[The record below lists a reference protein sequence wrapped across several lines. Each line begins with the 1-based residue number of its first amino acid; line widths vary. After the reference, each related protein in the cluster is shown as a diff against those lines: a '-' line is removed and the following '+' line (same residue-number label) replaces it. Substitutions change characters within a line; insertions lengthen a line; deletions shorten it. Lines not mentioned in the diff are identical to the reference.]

1 MLLREVVISAQV
13 HSFIFRY
20 IDSVE
25 QLEVLLLLSS
35 DSTQVWSAEALSKHL
50 RSSRT
55 SVDQRL
61 ELLCNEGLVVC
72 VNGSFQFAPTESSLV
87 EIVEQVA
94 NVYKTHRH
102 RLFELIFSPSKKA
115 RDFSEAFR
123 MTSDKKKGDG
133 DA

>member
-1 MLLREVVISAQV
+1 MLLRDVVISAQV

-35 DSTQVWSAEALSKHL
+35 DSSKVWSAEALSKHL

-61 ELLCNEGLVVC
+61 KLLCNESLVVC
-72 VNGSFQFAPTESSLV
+72 VDDTYQFVPTDPALA

-94 NVYKTHRH
+94 SVYKTHRH

-115 RDFSEAFR
+115 RDFSDAFR
-123 MTSDKKKGDG
+123 VTSDKKKGED